1 MISLS
6 EKEKQKLKKLAKEA
20 IESFLKEKKI
30 PKIELKEEEG
40 EIFSKKFGVFVT
52 LKKDDALR
60 GCIGFVEPIYPLKQ
74 GVIYAALEAAFSDP
88 RFLPL
93 KEEELNEISIE
104 ISILGKLKRIDDWRK
119 INLGKEGVLI
129 KQGIFQSLFLP
140 QVAKETGWN
149 LEEFLGNLCLKGGLN
164 YFCFKEPQTEIYTFS
179 ALVF

>member
-6 EKEKQKLKKLAKEA
+6 EKEKQELKKLAKEA
-20 IESFLKEKKI
+20 IESFLKKKEV
-30 PKIELKEEEG
+30 PKIESNEK

-52 LKKDDALR
+52 LKKNNSLR
-60 GCIGFVEPIYPLKQ
+60 GCIGFIEPIYSLKQ
-74 GVIYAALEAAFSDP
+74 GIIYAALEAAFNDP

-104 ISILGKLKRIDDWRK
+104 ISILGKLKKVNDWKK

-129 KQGIFQSLFLP
+129 KYGVFQSLFLP

-149 LEEFLGNLCLKGGLN
+149 LEEFLGNLCLKAGLN
-164 YFCFKEPQTEIYTFS
+164 YSCFKDPKTEIYSFS
-179 ALVF
+179 ASVF

>member
-1 MISLS
+1 MISLN

-20 IESFLKEKKI
+20 IESFLKKKEV
-30 PKIELKEEEG
+30 PKIKLKEK

-52 LKKDDALR
+52 LKKNNSLR

-74 GVIYAALEAAFSDP
+74 GVIYAALEAAFNDP

-93 KEEELNEISIE
+93 KEEELDEISIE
-104 ISILGKLKRIDDWRK
+104 ISILGKLKKIDDWKK
-119 INLGKEGVLI
+119 INLGKEGILI

-149 LEEFLGNLCLKGGLN
+149 LEEFLGNLCLKAGLN
-164 YFCFKEPQTEIYTFS
+164 YFCFKDPKTEIYSFS

>member
-1 MISLS
+1 MISLT
-6 EKEKQKLKKLAKEA
+6 EKEKEELKKLAYQS
-20 IESFLKEKKI
+20 IESFLKKKEI
-30 PKIELKEEEG
+30 PEIKLKENEK
-40 EIFSKKFGVFVT
+40 FSKKFGVFVT
-52 LKKDDALR
+52 LKKQGQLR

-104 ISILGKLKRIDDWRK
+104 ISILGKLKKIDDWRK

-129 KQGIFQSLFLP
+129 KQGIFQALFLP

-149 LEEFLGNLCLKGGLN
+149 LEEFLGHLCLKAGLD
-164 YFCFKEPQTEIYTFS
+164 YFCFKDPNTEIYRFP